1 MKTNKKLILGTI
13 LLSILLIC
21 LIYVTNITS
30 IPENIIIFQGE
41 KLNLN
46 TLLGISL
53 KTEDKNIETIQN
65 SKIIQTSS
73 NLALNEEYTG
83 KVNLSVNLFGM
94 KVKDVTL
101 NVLETTEVVP
111 LGELVGLKLY
121 TNGVLVVGMSEISGI
136 DKNTYKPYEN
146 TGIIEGDMIVQI
158 NENSVT
164 NTEEL
169 IECVNNSKGKEVS
182 IKYVRSGETI
192 ETYIKPIE
200 TAKDDYKLGLW
211 VRDAAAGVGTI
222 SFYEP
227 ESGLFAS
234 LGHGIIDVDTLK
246 LLDISTGE
254 FVTTN
259 IVSIIKGEKGNPGK
273 IQGSVEN
280 QKTIGEVYKNT
291 EFGVFG
297 KVSNTSVLNEDLS
310 KTIKVASRNE
320 IKKGKATIMC
330 TLENNK
336 KEEYEVEIE
345 KIFANNN
352 EDNKSMLLKITDEKL
367 LEKTGGI
374 IQGMS
379 GSPIIQNGRLI
390 GVLTHVLVSDPTIGY
405 GVFADL
411 MVEKMKE

>member
-1 MKTNKKLILGTI
+1 MKTNKKTFIGIILI
-13 LLSILLIC
+13 SILFIS
-21 LIYVTNITS
+21 LIYITNIAS
-30 IPENIIIFQGE
+30 IPKNIIIFQGE
-41 KLNLN
+41 RLNLN
-46 TLLGISL
+46 TLVGIDVKPELKNVENL
-53 KTEDKNIETIQN
+53 KTVQA
-65 SKIIQTSS
+65 SS
-73 NLALNEEYTG
+73 NLEFDEEYTG
-83 KVNLSVNLFGM
+83 KINLSVNLFGINI
-94 KVKDVTL
+94 KDITV

-146 TGIIEGDMIVQI
+146 TGILEGDMIVEI
-158 NENSVT
+158 NEKSIT
-164 NTEEL
+164 NTTER
-169 IECVNNSKGKEVS
+169 KEISV
-182 IKYVRSGETI
+182 KYVRDGETI
-192 ETYIKPIE
+192 ETNIKPVE
-200 TAKDDYKLGLW
+200 TDKDDYKLGLW

-227 ESGLFAS
+227 ETGLFAS
-234 LGHGIIDVDTLK
+234 LGHGIIDVDTSK

-259 IVSIIKGEKGNPGK
+259 IVSITKGEKGNPGK

-297 KVSNTSVLNEDLS
+297 KVSNTSVLNEDLT

-320 IKKGKATIMC
+320 IKKGKATIRC

-336 KEEYEVEIE
+336 KKEYEVEIQ
-345 KIFANNN
+345 KIYANNN
-352 EDNKSMLLKITDEKL
+352 SDNKSMLVKITDEEL

-379 GSPIIQNGRLI
+379 GSPIIQNGKLI
-390 GVLTHVLVSDPTIGY
+390 GVLTHVLVSDPTVGY

>member
-73 NLALNEEYTG
+73 DLGLNEEYTG
-83 KVNLSVNLFGM
+83 KVNLSVNLFGL

-121 TNGVLVVGMSEISGI
+121 TNGVLVVGMSEISGT

-146 TGIIEGDMIVQI
+146 TGIVEGDMIIKI

-169 IECVNNSKGKEVS
+169 IECVNNSKGKEIS
-182 IKYVRSGETI
+182 IKYVRNGEII

-200 TAKDDYKLGLW
+200 TAKDDYKIGLW

-227 ESGLFAS
+227 ESGLFAA

-320 IKKGKATIMC
+320 IKKGKATIIC

-336 KEEYEVEIE
+336 KEEYEVEIQ

-352 EDNKSMLLKITDEKL
+352 EDNKSMLVKITDEEL

-390 GVLTHVLVSDPTIGY
+390 GVLTHVLVSDPTVGY

>member
-182 IKYVRSGETI
+182 IKYVRSGEI
-192 ETYIKPIE
+192 IKTYIKPIE

-390 GVLTHVLVSDPTIGY
+390 GVLTHVLVSDPTVGY

>member
-146 TGIIEGDMIVQI
+146 TGIIEGDMI
-158 NENSVT
+158 
-164 NTEEL
+164 
-169 IECVNNSKGKEVS
+169 CKKWRNN
-182 IKYVRSGETI
+182 
-192 ETYIKPIE
+192 
-200 TAKDDYKLGLW
+200 
-211 VRDAAAGVGTI
+211 
-222 SFYEP
+222 
-227 ESGLFAS
+227 
-234 LGHGIIDVDTLK
+234 
-246 LLDISTGE
+246 
-254 FVTTN
+254 
-259 IVSIIKGEKGNPGK
+259 
-273 IQGSVEN
+273 
-280 QKTIGEVYKNT
+280 
-291 EFGVFG
+291 
-297 KVSNTSVLNEDLS
+297 
-310 KTIKVASRNE
+310 
-320 IKKGKATIMC
+320 
-330 TLENNK
+330 
-336 KEEYEVEIE
+336 
-345 KIFANNN
+345 
-352 EDNKSMLLKITDEKL
+352 
-367 LEKTGGI
+367 
-374 IQGMS
+374 
-379 GSPIIQNGRLI
+379 
-390 GVLTHVLVSDPTIGY
+390 
-405 GVFADL
+405 
-411 MVEKMKE
+411 